1 MSTKAQENHLESPKV
16 LESQVDK
23 GETNLSG
30 KIWLDDMKPLGKEM
44 GKHVSGESKDLKEL
58 EFEDIYS
65 KTEKKPAVSDAEAK
79 KIIEAKKLA
88 EANEKDPDKNTG
100 KKELDPELKEAILK
114 KLEAIRERKLASL
127 KERKENPD
135 EVPQKPSK
143 YLKVS

>member
-30 KIWLDDMKPLGKEM
+30 KIWLDDMKPLGKEI

-100 KKELDPELKEAILK
+100 KKELDPELKEEILK
-114 KLEAIRERKLASL
+114 KLEAIRERKLAAL